1 MGQLEQDLDHGGL
14 GAPTLLLLTSNL
26 RLGTYSLTF

>member
-14 GAPTLLLLTSNL
+14 GVPTLLLLTSNL